1 MNATLK
7 RILDATWKVGL
18 GLIGLAAL
26 AVGILVFTVWH
37 EETRGRNYRYDKN
50 LSKDIAV
57 HSFNGNRERVW
68 NRRTERYVTPKLRWV
83 SGTPACDSITVYCDV
98 HGNRGYLNCNTGEI
112 VTPAEKARYRR
123 AWQFSDGLAFVIL
136 PYPEKECLSIIDH
149 AGNILA
155 KNVASYEEWYDYL
168 FVDGLCMIRAD
179 GRYGLLS
186 TDGTWAVEPK
196 YYNIGLPNTFGYRI
210 ARNEEGYWLLDSH
223 LDLAFPEPY
232 DNLEYAIGRVDG
244 TGTLYRTKH
253 HVKQLVNYDGSVVEP
268 FVIDDTYE
276 LKYVTRYNEDEP
288 DEYALEPDVVVY
300 RVDDWVGLMN
310 KHTGKVITPAT
321 YMGFTMIS
329 KDLIRAELNQGSDT
343 ESVVMNR
350 RGRIVKQ

>member
-1 MNATLK
+1 MNAKLK
-7 RILDATWKVGL
+7 TILSVTWKVGL
-18 GLIGLAAL
+18 GLIGLAA
-26 AVGILVFTVWH
+26 AVIGILVFNVWH

-68 NRRTERYVTPKLRWV
+68 NRRTERYITPKLRWV

-112 VTPAEKARYRR
+112 VIPAEKARYRR

-136 PYPEKECLSIIDH
+136 PYPEEECLSIIDY

-155 KNVASYEEWYDYL
+155 KNVATYEAWHDYL
-168 FVDGLCMIRAD
+168 FVDGLCTIRVD

-196 YYNIGLPNTFGYRI
+196 YY
-210 ARNEEGYWLLDSH
+210 D
-223 LDLAFPEPY
+223 
-232 DNLEYAIGRVDG
+232 IGREGG

-310 KHTGKVITPAT
+310 KHTGPC
-321 YMGFTMIS
+321 
-329 KDLIRAELNQGSDT
+329 
-343 ESVVMNR
+343 
-350 RGRIVKQ
+350 

>member
-7 RILDATWKVGL
+7 RILNATWKVGV

-83 SGTPACDSITVYCDV
+83 SDTPARDSITVYCDV

-112 VTPAEKARYRR
+112 VIPAEKARYRR

-136 PYPEKECLSIIDH
+136 PYPEEECLSIIDY

-155 KNVASYEEWYDYL
+155 KNVATYEAWHDYL
-168 FVDGLCMIRAD
+168 FIDGLCMIRVD

-196 YYNIGLPNTFGYRI
+196 YYEI
-210 ARNEEGYWLLDSH
+210 A
-223 LDLAFPEPY
+223 PP
-232 DNLEYAIGRVDG
+232 
-244 TGTLYRTKH
+244 TP
-253 HVKQLVNYDGSVVEP
+253 SV
-268 FVIDDTYE
+268 T
-276 LKYVTRYNEDEP
+276 
-288 DEYALEPDVVVY
+288 AL
-300 RVDDWVGLMN
+300 
-310 KHTGKVITPAT
+310 PAT
-321 YMGFTMIS
+321 KRDTGSSTPIWTWPSQSPMTTWNTPSAGRMEPVPFTAPSI
-329 KDLIRAELNQGSDT
+329 T
-343 ESVVMNR
+343 
-350 RGRIVKQ
+350 